1 MEFIVSRL
9 CRTRHAVVIPVVL
22 ALLALS
28 LPAGLH
34 PVTALSASEA
44 MTARAPGRLPAAS
57 ITGHQIEQYGETLEF
72 EAHAGALTLADDRG
86 EERAE
91 IGFVAYLRKEAADE
105 GEGTH
110 GATRPVTFAV
120 NGGPGAASAYLHIG
134 VLGPW
139 RLPMGTDTISPSQG
153 VARVENAETWLD
165 FTDLV
170 FVDPVGTGF
179 SRLVENEQERRDEF
193 LSVEG
198 DIAALADFILD
209 WLVLHERVDSPV
221 YFIGE
226 SYGGFRGPLLAERL
240 QNENGIA
247 LSGMT
252 LLSPVLDF
260 GWRDSS
266 AYAPLSQVSLLPSL
280 AAAARERDGAVSRSG
295 LADVEAYATGEFLT
309 DMLRGLADDEA
320 VARLVENVAHYTGLD
335 RAVVERHQ
343 GRIDMQIF
351 VREIERE
358 GGRIA
363 SFYDAGVTADHP
375 APEAAFARASD
386 PVLDAMTPPLTRA
399 MLGLYREKLG
409 WVPQRRYIL
418 LNNGVNRAWNWGRG
432 RGQPEALSALR
443 RVMALDAHFDVLVVH
458 GLSDLVTPY
467 FETALLLRQI
477 RPFTGEERVRLRT
490 YGGGHMFYNR
500 ETSRRAFRED
510 AKRLYRAPEAV
521 R

>member
-1 MEFIVSRL
+1 MSRRFIAIGYNRFMRGWSAWL
-9 CRTRHAVVIPVVL
+9 
-22 ALLALS
+22 
-28 LPAGLH
+28 
-34 PVTALSASEA
+34 LSACLIVVVSIPLAVSAEEA
-44 MTARAPGRLPAAS
+44 ASLAARAEGRLPPPS
-57 ITGHQIEQYGETLEF
+57 VTRHDITLGDGETLHF
-72 EAHAGALTLADDRG
+72 EARAGAVMLAGDRG
-86 EERAE
+86 EARAE
-91 IGFVAYLRKEAADE
+91 IGFVAYSRVAANDAPVD
-105 GEGTH
+105 TQ
-110 GATRPVTFAV
+110 RPITFAV

-139 RLPMGTDTISPSQG
+139 RLPMGNETISPSQN
-153 VARVENAETWLD
+153 VALVENAETWLT

-179 SRLVENEQERRDEF
+179 SRLAENDQERRDEF

-209 WLVLHERVDSPV
+209 WLVLHERVGSPV

-260 GWRDSS
+260 GWRDAS

-280 AAAARERDGAVSRSG
+280 AAAAREGDGAVLRSD
-295 LADVEAYATGEFLT
+295 LADVEAYAAGEFLT
-309 DMLRGLADDEA
+309 DLLRGLGDDEA
-320 VARLVENVAHYTGLD
+320 VARLVENVTRFTGLD
-335 RAVVERHQ
+335 EAVVEGHQ

-351 VREIERE
+351 VREIER
-358 GGRIA
+358 GRGRIA
-363 SFYDAGVTADHP
+363 SFYDARVTADHP
-375 APEAAFARASD
+375 APEAAFARALD

-399 MLGLYREKLG
+399 MLGLYREKFA
-409 WVPQRRYIL
+409 WMPQRRYIL
-418 LNNGVNRAWNWGRG
+418 LNNGVNRAWSWGRG
-432 RGQPEALSALR
+432 RGLPEAISALR
-443 RVMALDAHFDVLVVH
+443 RVLALDENLDVLVVH
-458 GLSDLVTPY
+458 GLTDLVTPY

-477 RPFTGEERVRLRT
+477 RPFTGEDRVRLRT

-500 ETSRRAFRED
+500 ETSRRAFLDD
-510 AKRLYRAPEAV
+510 AMRLYRVEGAA